1 MIRIYVPNISNSK
14 IGGGF
19 RFLENFRKALQGKV
33 EFVDKWQDCDIIFA
47 FSITT
52 MDKTE
57 VSNAIEAGKKFI
69 LRVDNIPRK
78 SRNRRQTPAERL
90 KEFGELA
97 DAVVY
102 QSEWAKKFA
111 GYFAGDGTIIYNG
124 VDGSIFN
131 SKDRKSDGKT
141 YLYINYNDN
150 PNKRF
155 DEAIY
160 RFEMDWREDNEK
172 HLIIAGTA
180 PRIYLENPEYT
191 WDLNITTEVE
201 YAGIIDT
208 PEAVAELMKTCDFLL
223 YNSFAEACPNTV
235 IEALACGM
243 KILYPNETGGTV
255 EILEL
260 YKDRVKTIQ
269 EMGDEYL
276 NLFENLI

>member
-1 MIRIYVPNISNSK
+1 MIKLYVPNTSAGN
-14 IGGGF
+14 IGGGWS
-19 RFLENFRKALQGKV
+19 FLRNFKKALQGKV
-33 EFVDKWQDCDIIFA
+33 EFVDKWQDCDIVFA

-57 VSNAIEAGKKFI
+57 VSEAINAGKKFC
-69 LRVDNIPRK
+69 LRCDNIPRK
-78 SRNRRQTPAERL
+78 SRNRRQSPAERL

-102 QSEWAKKFA
+102 QSMWAKEFA

-124 VDGSIFN
+124 VDGDIFN
-131 SKDRKSDGKT
+131 PKGRNSDNKT

-160 RFEMDWREDNEK
+160 RFEMDWREDNER

-180 PRIYLENPEYT
+180 PRIYLENPEYN
-191 WDLNITTEVE
+191 WDLNIRTEVE

-208 PEAVAELMKTCDFLL
+208 PEAVAELMKTCDFLI
-223 YNSFAEACPNTV
+223 YPSFAEACPNTV

-243 KILYPNETGGTV
+243 KILYPNEMGGTV

-260 YKDRVKTIQ
+260 YKNRVKTIQ